1 MYRMQTLHI
10 QSNKHEGIYINSSKT
25 NEQAHNI
32 QLLIIL
38 FLSHQVLSAETSEDT
53 ITNIWNG
60 CKNNRRIIFDQIY
73 M

>member
-1 MYRMQTLHI
+1 
-10 QSNKHEGIYINSSKT
+10 
-25 NEQAHNI
+25 
-32 QLLIIL
+32 LIIL
-38 FLSHQVLSAETSEDT
+38 LLSHQVLSAETSEDT